1 MHAGSAMAQKGQRR
15 RLKVS
20 DIVVGAIA
28 TDARGFAEA
37 GRRCIG
43 EIKHGAIPGPMGP
56 GIVCMSFAIELWFK
70 ALGCLSDPQGDVP
83 TGHDLLALFNGLS
96 QEIQDA
102 LIVRCGRPRAY
113 FLHVLQQDAK
123 TFEVWRYAYEQ
134 EAFQPDGEIVLTVH
148 RLLTDALPLACDQVY
163 EDFKA
168 S

>member
-1 MHAGSAMAQKGQRR
+1 MAQKSQRK

-28 TDARGFAEA
+28 ADARSFAEA

-56 GIVCMSFAIELWFK
+56 GIVCTSFAIELWFK
-70 ALGCLSDPQGDVP
+70 ALGCLSDPYGDVP

-102 LIVRCGRPRAY
+102 LIARCGQPRAY
-113 FLHVLQQDAK
+113 FLNVLQQDAK

-134 EAFQPDGEIVLTVH
+134 QALQDSSDGVIVLGVH

-163 EDFKA
+163 EDFKT

>member
-1 MHAGSAMAQKGQRR
+1 
-15 RLKVS
+15 
-20 DIVVGAIA
+20 
-28 TDARGFAEA
+28 
-37 GRRCIG
+37 
-43 EIKHGAIPGPMGP
+43 MGP

-102 LIVRCGRPRAY
+102 LIARCGQPRAY
-113 FLHVLQQDAK
+113 FLNVLQQDAK

-134 EAFQPDGEIVLTVH
+134 QALQDSSDGLIVMVVH